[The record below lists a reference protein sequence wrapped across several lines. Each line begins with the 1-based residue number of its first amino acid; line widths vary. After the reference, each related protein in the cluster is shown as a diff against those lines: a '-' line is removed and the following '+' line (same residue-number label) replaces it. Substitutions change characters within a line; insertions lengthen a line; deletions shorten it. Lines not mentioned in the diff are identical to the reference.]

1 MKRRTFLN
9 VFTISTLSIL
19 GLNQWLKQPIKPTEK
34 IPDPSKT
41 GGMFAHTLNED
52 FYMKN
57 R

>member
-9 VFTISTLSIL
+9 VFTVSTLSIL
-19 GLNQWLKQPIKPTEK
+19 GLNQWLKEPIKPTDK
-34 IPDPSKT
+34 TPDPSKT

-52 FYMKN
+52 FYIKN